1 LRSLCSSGSTNER
14 KIKSDHSILPA
25 ALTIPSTPNLKI
37 LILSTPV
44 GALGSGLGGGVELT
58 ISNLARELQ
67 SRGHTIDI
75 IAPAGSELGELSIIQ
90 VPGEL
95 QLTAQTQAQA
105 AEIVM
110 PGDPVLANMWAKA
123 REIQHDYDIIFNT
136 AFDWLPFYLTPFFD
150 IPIAHFVSMGSQIAA
165 IDLEIERVA
174 IDFPGTIGVCTYTQ
188 AQTFSFADLC
198 CVVGGSGVD
207 PAVYEYCDTPTDA
220 LAWLGRISP
229 EKALED
235 AVAAAMRTGITLKIM
250 GKIQDPDYWAQ
261 IQQDYPTAPI
271 EYLGFLPTHELQQ
284 ALRTCKGM
292 LMTPRWVEA
301 FGNVAI
307 EALACGVPVIAYRRG
322 GPAEIIADGKT
333 GFLVE
338 PDSIEG
344 LVAAIDRLDE
354 IDRADCRYAAET
366 VFSQSAWGNGIESW
380 FYRLVS

>member
-1 LRSLCSSGSTNER
+1 LNTSAPHPKLN
-14 KIKSDHSILPA
+14 
-25 ALTIPSTPNLKI
+25 I

-44 GALGSGLGGGVELT
+44 GALGSGWGGGVELT
-58 ISNLARELQ
+58 IANLARELR
-67 SRGHTIDI
+67 SRGHKIDI
-75 IAPAGSELGELSIIQ
+75 IAPAGSELGDLSIIQ
-90 VPGEL
+90 IPGEL

-105 AEIVM
+105 ASIIM

-123 REIQHDYDIIFNT
+123 RSIQADYDIIFNT

-150 IPIAHFVSMGSQIAA
+150 RPIAHFVSMGSQIAA
-165 IDLEIERVA
+165 IDRAIERVA
-174 IDFPGTIGVCTYTQ
+174 IDFPGTIGVCTRTQ
-188 AQTFSFADLC
+188 AETFTFADLC

-207 PAVYEYCDTPTDA
+207 PTVYEYCDTPADA

-235 AVAAAMRTGITLKIM
+235 AVAAAERTGIKLKIM
-250 GKIQDPDYWAQ
+250 GKIQDLAYWEQ
-261 IQQDYPTAPI
+261 IQTDYPNAPI

-284 ALRTCKGM
+284 ALRTCRGL

-307 EALACGVPVIAYRRG
+307 EALVCGVPVIAYRRG
-322 GPAEIIADGKT
+322 GPAEIVTDGKT

-338 PDSIEG
+338 PDSVEG
-344 LVAAIDRLDE
+344 LVAAIDRLEE

-366 VFSQSAWGNGIESW
+366 VFSQSAWGNVMEKW
-380 FYRLVS
+380 FDRLVG

>member
-1 LRSLCSSGSTNER
+1 VRAASTC
-14 KIKSDHSILPA
+14 KIKSVTDRSIPLNISSPQ
-25 ALTIPSTPNLKI
+25 SKLKI

-58 ISNLARELQ
+58 IANLARELR
-67 SRGHTIDI
+67 SRGHAIEI
-75 IAPAGSELGELSIIQ
+75 IAPAGSELGDLSVIPI
-90 VPGEL
+90 PGEL
-95 QLTAQTQAQA
+95 QLTAQTQELA
-105 AEIVM
+105 ASIVM
-110 PGDPVLANMWAKA
+110 PGNPVLANMWAKA
-123 REIQHDYDIIFNT
+123 REIQADYDIIFNT

-150 IPIAHFVSMGSQIAA
+150 RPIAHFVSMGSQIAA
-165 IDLEIERVA
+165 IDLIINQVA
-174 IDFPGTIGVCTYTQ
+174 IDFPGSIGVCTRTQ
-188 AQTFSFADLC
+188 AETFSFADLC

-207 PAVYEYCDTPTDA
+207 PAVYEYCETPTDA

-235 AVAAAMRTGITLKIM
+235 AVAAADRTGIKLKIM

-261 IQQDYPTAPI
+261 IQQDYPNAPI

-322 GPAEIIADGKT
+322 GPAEIITDGKT

-338 PDSIEG
+338 PDSVDG
-344 LVAAIDRLDE
+344 LVMAIGRLGE
-354 IDRADCRYAAET
+354 IDRADCRHAAET
-366 VFSQSAWGNGIESW
+366 VFSQSVWGNAIEDW

>member
-1 LRSLCSSGSTNER
+1 MQ
-14 KIKSDHSILPA
+14 
-25 ALTIPSTPNLKI
+25 TPEQDSKLKI

-58 ISNLARELQ
+58 IANLARELRA
-67 SRGHTIDI
+67 RGHTIAI
-75 IAPAGSELGELSIIQ
+75 IAPIGSQLGDFRIIQ
-90 VPGEL
+90 IPGEL
-95 QLTAQTQAQA
+95 QLTAQTQSQG
-105 AEIVM
+105 AEIIL
-110 PGDPVLANMWAKA
+110 PGDPILANMWAKA
-123 REIQHDYDIIFNT
+123 RAIQHDYDIILNT

-150 IPIAHFVSMGSQIAA
+150 TPIAHFVSMGSQIAA
-165 IDLEIERVA
+165 IDRAIERVA
-174 IDFPGTIGVCTYTQ
+174 IEFPGTIGVCTRTQ
-188 AQTFSFADLC
+188 AETFSFADLC

-207 PAVYEYCDTPTDA
+207 PAVYEYCDTPAAT

-235 AVAAAMRTGITLKIM
+235 AVAAAEQTGMPLKIM
-250 GKIQDPDYWAQ
+250 GKIQDPAYWAQ
-261 IQQDYPTAPI
+261 IQRDYPHAPI

-284 ALRTCKGM
+284 AVRTCKGM
-292 LMTPRWVEA
+292 LMTPRWIEA

-322 GPAEIIADGKT
+322 GPAEIIVDGKT

-354 IDRADCRYAAET
+354 IDRADCRHAAAT
-366 VFSQSAWGNGIESW
+366 VFSQSAWGTVMENWFVDVVSRHAGI
-380 FYRLVS
+380 